1 MNKEKGGRRRG
12 RNLLPQEQ
20 ACRQS
25 APVPCPLNAQPNRKS
40 PYFTYG
46 RHAFIT
52 FFMNLYELK
61 HWHKHIHSFLLQTPH
76 VCRPRERKPALAG
89 VQQRNQA
96 WHLCRLS
103 APESTASLCLYPLEV
118 RMVLGVKN

>member
-12 RNLLPQEQ
+12 RNLLPFEL
-20 ACRQS
+20 ACWQPTPD
-25 APVPCPLNAQPNRKS
+25 PVLSMSQPNRKS
-40 PYFTYG
+40 SWFTYG

-52 FFMNLYELK
+52 FFMNLYELR